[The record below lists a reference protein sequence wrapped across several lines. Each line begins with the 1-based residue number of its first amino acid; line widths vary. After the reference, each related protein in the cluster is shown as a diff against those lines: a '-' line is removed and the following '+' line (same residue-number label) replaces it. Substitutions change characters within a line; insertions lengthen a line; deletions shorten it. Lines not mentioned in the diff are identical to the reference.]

1 LEVDVMP
8 RETERAREDAA
19 RRDRERIQGVWGF
32 VAGKREAQL
41 LISGDH
47 FTMRFRNGDIY
58 VGTFTVDPMQ
68 RPKAMDLQIREGP
81 EQYRGK
87 TALAIY
93 EIDGEHLIWCPAEP
107 GQCDRLRAFP
117 PEEDPGHLCIIFK
130 RENTPKK

>member
-1 LEVDVMP
+1 MD
-8 RETERAREDAA
+8 RAREEAA
-19 RRDRERIQGVWGF
+19 RRDRERMQGSWSFISGR
-32 VAGKREAQL
+32 REAQL

-58 VGTFTVDPMQ
+58 VGTFTLDPTH
-68 RPKAMDLQIREGP
+68 RPKAMDLQIHEGP

-107 GQCDRLRAFP
+107 GRDQRLRAFP
-117 PEEDPGHLCIIFK
+117 PQEDHGHLCIIFR
-130 RENTPKK
+130 REKAKS